1 MEIEHITNGRVV
13 WLVLVCNLLLR
24 NSIRKISCSISGIE
38 AFWKKATHLRSDPNG
53 SGAFAPEL

>member
-1 MEIEHITNGRVV
+1 MEIEHITNGRV
-13 WLVLVCNLLLR
+13 VCNLLLR